1 MTRAYEIAVVI
12 DPQLSDPEIERFLHT
27 LRQLLAKQDVT
38 IEEEDLW
45 GRRPTAYELQGHQEG
60 YYAFFK
66 VSMPTDKVAA
76 VEQSLKL
83 NESVIRHLV
92 VLEEKE

>member
-27 LRQLLAKQDVT
+27 LRQLLAKLGVT

-45 GRRPTAYELQGHQEG
+45 GRRPTAYPLQGHGEG
-60 YYAFFK
+60 FYAFFQ
-66 VSMPTDKVAA
+66 VSLPTDKVAS

-83 NESVIRHLV
+83 NESIIRHLV
-92 VLEEKE
+92 ILAE